1 MASYRLPDL
10 LQDVAKKRGKLNPKS
25 KGEPKLDYQEVWD
38 AFNRYI
44 TANLLIKKGVSIQN
58 FAKIGWQVEKK
69 RSGGST
75 YRPYFQFQE
84 NYLKSHGMDTQ
95 LRPAPVA
102 DKELCQMEEFNFSK
116 AAIRFSSTLT
126 KDQVFTGLRMLLV
139 QIGEACG
146 DGKNVSI
153 DFEMGTLV
161 CTEAEPRFA
170 FAAELYLAEGL
181 QVPSGAADDIE
192 YKPSVSFR
200 EPSKEALSL
209 RLDGSQIS
217 SGASAISAN
226 RSVSAASRDH
236 RGQTASETGV
246 SLASGARQAGYAPSA
261 GCEPIAEAHPGSSIS
276 EAFTGADEDWA
287 YNPCSES
294 GADILSLT
302 KDKERPQLTSEI
314 GSSRGSVTYGSMR
327 GGGAP
332 PPMQEP
338 GLPQQP
344 EHPRTLHEAAFQE
357 AMDRHITEIESQAQE
372 AVRTKDLWE
381 NHLQRCLIQERQ
393 DMEWRRA
400 LAKENS
406 ELLQHQMA
414 LNEQKRADGRQ
425 QYIEGASAHDFPNF
439 TDPPLQELKD
449 YSQVKQ
455 RELKQELDAQVQAN
469 LKIKEAAKERERSLE
484 CGQVEACKSEIAQL
498 RLEAKVKL
506 DSERQQLQQ
515 HWDRD
520 VRLKKIKKAI
530 EGHHTKPVPLPSG
543 NDMRNAVGVPT
554 SSTPGVTFEAALSD
568 RSGPSS
574 ARAPARR
581 TPLGAAGSLALQR
594 ERLKSG
600 MSY

>member
-1 MASYRLPDL
+1 M
-10 LQDVAKKRGKLNPKS
+10 G
-25 KGEPKLDYQEVWD
+25 
-38 AFNRYI
+38 
-44 TANLLIKKGVSIQN
+44 
-58 FAKIGWQVEKK
+58 
-69 RSGGST
+69 
-75 YRPYFQFQE
+75 
-84 NYLKSHGMDTQ
+84 
-95 LRPAPVA
+95 
-102 DKELCQMEEFNFSK
+102 
-116 AAIRFSSTLT
+116 
-126 KDQVFTGLRMLLV
+126 TGLRMLLV

-153 DFEMGTLV
+153 DFEMGTLI

-181 QVPSGAADDIE
+181 QVPSGAAEDLE

-217 SGASAISAN
+217 SAASTISAA

-302 KDKERPQLTSEI
+302 KERPQLTSEV

-332 PPMQEP
+332 PQMQEP

-344 EHPRTLHEAAFQE
+344 ELPRTREEHAFQE

-372 AVRTKDLWE
+372 AVRSKDLWE

-439 TDPPLQELKD
+439 SDPPLQELKD

-484 CGQVEACKSEIAQL
+484 CGQVEACKGEITQL
-498 RLEAKVKL
+498 RLEAEAKRRE
-506 DSERQQLQQ
+506 ERQQLAQ

-530 EGHHTKPVPLPSG
+530 EGHHTKPVPLPNG

-554 SSTPGVTFEAALSD
+554 AGVTFEAALSD

-600 MSY
+600 SSY